1 MATQLKENTH
11 ADDDAFRTEVREFL
25 AENFPEEL
33 KANLLA
39 GLKIPTNET
48 PLHTK
53 WRESYRCSG
62 LGTPN
67 WTCNGL
73 VPVAC
78 LSLCHL
84 SFESQGAYA
93 AQI

>member
-1 MATQLKENTH
+1 MMSNAPQYV
-11 ADDDAFRTEVREFL
+11 AVDVS
-25 AENFPEEL
+25 
-33 KANLLA
+33 KAMLDIA
-39 GLKIPTNET
+39 MPGA
-48 PLHTK
+48 
-53 WRESYRCSG
+53 
-62 LGTPN
+62 N